1 LAFNLNKIMQDEQAM
16 LVVSTRSLK
25 ILAALA
31 WYVGGTI
38 LLLKGRSL
46 LVEADALKPEEG
58 WPWLAAVAGL
68 FLGGLKAKF
77 LFNKSCQRNLDRIAA
92 LKRPRVWQ
100 FFRPGF
106 FVVLTV
112 MILVGVNLS
121 RLAHNNYPFLIGV
134 AILDLSIS
142 IALLGSSYVFWKQT
156 AFVK

>member
-1 LAFNLNKIMQDEQAM
+1 MQDEQAM

-25 ILAALA
+25 ILVALV

-46 LVEADALKPEEG
+46 LIEADALKPEEG

-77 LFNKSCQRNLDRIAA
+77 LFNRSCQRNLDRIAA
-92 LKRPRVWQ
+92 LNRPRVWQ

-106 FVVLTV
+106 FVILTV
-112 MILVGVNLS
+112 MILIGATLS

-134 AILDLSIS
+134 AMLDIGIG
-142 IALLGSSYVFWKQT
+142 IALLGSSYVFWKQK